1 MQALNL
7 LPADLRPEERPF
19 LSTNIA
25 PQRARQGA
33 VAAVAVAVVAVGGL
47 YLHARSSVHGKKSDL
62 SSVQAQ
68 LATVQAKVDAIQAV
82 QSKMSGRLVVL
93 RTVTGTR
100 MNWDNTLAD
109 LARVLPGEVF
119 LTSLQASS
127 PVPAAVASVSTT
139 PGTTPGTTF
148 TIAGVAP
155 SSVRIALVLDRLALV
170 PWLSD
175 ITLQSAT
182 RQTDGTDVFTIGG
195 TVVGTTTPT
204 GGTGS

>member
-33 VAAVAVAVVAVGGL
+33 VAAVAVAVVAIGGL

-127 PVPAAVASVSTT
+127 PVASTVAS
-139 PGTTPGTTF
+139 TTPGTTF

>member
-19 LSTNIA
+19 LSTSIA
-25 PQRARQGA
+25 PRRARQGA
-33 VAAVAVAVVAVGGL
+33 AAAVAVAVVAVGGL

-82 QSKMSGRLVVL
+82 QAKMSGRLVVL
-93 RTVTGTR
+93 RAITGTR
-100 MNWDNTLAD
+100 MNWDSTLAD
-109 LARVLPGEVF
+109 LARVLPGGVF
-119 LTSLQASS
+119 LTNLQASS
-127 PVPAAVASVSTT
+127 ASTVASTVAAVPTV
-139 PGTTPGTTF
+139 PGTTF

-155 SSVRIALVLDRLALV
+155 SSVRIALVLDRLALL

-175 ITLQSAT
+175 ITLQSAA
-182 RQTDGTDVFTIGG
+182 RQDDGTDIFTIGA
-195 TVVGTTTPT
+195 TVVGSTTPT

>member
-127 PVPAAVASVSTT
+127 PVASTVAS
-139 PGTTPGTTF
+139 TTPGTTF